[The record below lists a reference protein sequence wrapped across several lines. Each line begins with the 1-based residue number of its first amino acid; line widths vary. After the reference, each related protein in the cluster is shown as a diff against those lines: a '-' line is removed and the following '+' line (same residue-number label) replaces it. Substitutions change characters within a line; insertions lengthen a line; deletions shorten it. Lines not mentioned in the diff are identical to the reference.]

1 MPDVVALEFEAR
13 AAALAELL
21 QDVLDVLEGVAEDEV
36 AAALQMLRLPGELEL
51 LELVEGGIEPEIH
64 RSHVER
70 AHLRLGAQRRGQAL
84 SHAHPGAAA
93 RGDVHHRVARLLDRK
108 STRLNSSH

>member
-51 LELVEGGIEPEIH
+51 LELVEGGVEP
-64 RSHVER
+64 RSEEHTSELQSLMCISYAVFC
-70 AHLRLGAQRRGQAL
+70 
-84 SHAHPGAAA
+84 
-93 RGDVHHRVARLLDRK
+93 
-108 STRLNSSH
+108 LNKKMTHQIKKNIPNINT